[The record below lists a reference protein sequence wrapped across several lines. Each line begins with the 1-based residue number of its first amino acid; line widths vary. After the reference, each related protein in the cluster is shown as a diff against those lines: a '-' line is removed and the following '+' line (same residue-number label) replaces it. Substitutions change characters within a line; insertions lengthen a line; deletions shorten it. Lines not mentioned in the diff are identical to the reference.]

1 MAYGEWL
8 TNSLSKL
15 DSFSPAKAQRRKEK
29 LDVAEVIFAPLRLC
43 GRNFFLLVL
52 LVAIPCAAQP
62 RQPMRPADVLKVMT
76 VSDAQISPNGQWVVY
91 SVSSVDED
99 QNVSTLW
106 LARVTFESLPT
117 PVPTPTPRRP
127 LPPVYFNEWPES
139 RTAPRP
145 LLPSGWNASTPR
157 WSPDSNSIAFRSTH
171 DDVDGLWVVK
181 VEKPEPRLLAP
192 ITSTNFFI

>member
-1 MAYGEWL
+1 MEYTGSSIAWWNEKP
-8 TNSLSKL
+8 THAE
-15 DSFSPAKAQRRKEK
+15 PQRRKDISER
-29 LDVAEVIFAPLRLC
+29 LGVFFAPLRLC
-43 GRNFFLLVL
+43 VSNLLFIL
-52 LVAIPCAAQP
+52 ALAALCAAQP
-62 RQPMRPADVLKVMT
+62 RQAMRPADVLKVMT

-106 LARVTFESLPT
+106 LARVTFESLPA

-157 WSPDSNSIAFRSTH
+157 WSPD
-171 DDVDGLWVVK
+171 
-181 VEKPEPRLLAP
+181 
-192 ITSTNFFI
+192 